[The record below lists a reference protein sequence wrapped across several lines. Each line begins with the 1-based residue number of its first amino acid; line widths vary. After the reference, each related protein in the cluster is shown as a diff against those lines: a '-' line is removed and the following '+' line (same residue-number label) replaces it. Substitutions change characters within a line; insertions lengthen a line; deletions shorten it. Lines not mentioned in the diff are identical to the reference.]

1 MLNGRIYN
9 FTLKKFKIKCL
20 LILQKK
26 NNNKMSIN
34 NYHNY
39 HNSYFEKKKSYY
51 IILSCALHGLP
62 ISFSNFQGNSIR
74 NFKKKNYQF

>member
-39 HNSYFEKKKSYY
+39 HNSYFEKKNL
-51 IILSCALHGLP
+51 II
-62 ISFSNFQGNSIR
+62 
-74 NFKKKNYQF
+74 

>member
-39 HNSYFEKKKSYY
+39 HNSYFEKKK
-51 IILSCALHGLP
+51 ILLYNTFMCIAWV
-62 ISFSNFQGNSIR
+62 IN
-74 NFKKKNYQF
+74 

>member
-1 MLNGRIYN
+1 MPIDSPKN
-9 FTLKKFKIKCL
+9 
-20 LILQKK
+20 

-51 IILSCALHGLP
+51 IILSCALHGLS

-74 NFKKKNYQF
+74 NLKKKKKLSVLKFVNLILQPHQ

>member
-9 FTLKKFKIKCL
+9 FTLKNFKIKCL
-20 LILQKK
+20 LILQKKK

-39 HNSYFEKKKSYY
+39 HNSYFEKKNL
-51 IILSCALHGLP
+51 II
-62 ISFSNFQGNSIR
+62 
-74 NFKKKNYQF
+74 